1 MGRKPWLYSIDDKVI
16 VKYVNQYN
24 GTGIFHDLN
33 GYLKAPISGPEY
45 VKHLFTNPSVKSFLR
60 RFKQLKSITPATE
73 SVAIDVDCNTT
84 SLLHSLLRSDPA
96 KKDTMSNHA
105 KTKIMSNKGSLL
117 VIIEGPIHCL
127 TSYSNL
133 QWHYCTINGDQA
145 SKKPFLI
152 PFANDALQGK
162 NVYKSRQRFHVK
174 KDANPLNNIPGCS
187 EHISDFD
194 DVCETDKD
202 FPGPITTTCYDMSCL
217 NNGLILAFRMNE
229 NLDTP
234 IIKQEITLDDDM
246 QPNQV
251 YKTFDGA
258 IVLSEWFKHD
268 AFYGIKEEGI
278 RLVHKVHGQ
287 RGFGSR
293 SRSSCVG
300 TNVYHGE
307 RQTGRTVGNPL

>member
-1 MGRKPWLYSIDDKVI
+1 MNV
-16 VKYVNQYN
+16 YN
-24 GTGIFHDLN
+24 GTGIFHDQN
-33 GYLKAPISGPEY
+33 GYLKAPISGPQH
-45 VKHLFTNPSVKSFLR
+45 VKHLFFNPSVKSFLR
-60 RFKQLKSITPATE
+60 RFKQVKSTTPATK
-73 SVAIDVDCNTT
+73 SVTIDVDCNST
-84 SLLHSLLRSDPA
+84 SLLHSLLRSDPTN
-96 KKDTMSNHA
+96 KESTLTHA

-127 TSYSNL
+127 KSYSNL
-133 QWHYCTINGDQA
+133 QWQYGTINGEPA
-145 SKKPFLI
+145 YKKPFLI
-152 PFANDALQGK
+152 PFANDALEGR
-162 NVYKSRQRFHVK
+162 NMYKCPQRFHVTR
-174 KDANPLNNIPGCS
+174 DANPLSDIPGCS
-187 EHISDFD
+187 EHISEFD
-194 DVCETDKD
+194 DVCQTDKE

-217 NNGLILAFRMNE
+217 NNGLILAFRKNE
-229 NLDTP
+229 SLDRPT
-234 IIKQEITLDDDM
+234 IRQELTLDDDM
-246 QPNQV
+246 QPNEV
-251 YKTFDGA
+251 FKRFNGA